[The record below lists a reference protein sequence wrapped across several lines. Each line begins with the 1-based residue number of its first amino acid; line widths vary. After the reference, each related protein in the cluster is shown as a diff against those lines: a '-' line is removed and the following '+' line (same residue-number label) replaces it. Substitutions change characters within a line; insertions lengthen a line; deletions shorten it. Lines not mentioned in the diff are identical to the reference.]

1 MFQFRGL
8 CLCFIYFCLCFC
20 SLQNFL
26 QFLDAQR
33 FYPALQ
39 LSLCQK
45 SPWHRGSLT
54 PIATAGPSFYESK
67 NWDRTE
73 WDTSFLTAGSTWKRD
88 CWHTQAAPGVVQTQ
102 DQSSQIT
109 QRLGFLVHK
118 SIPSPCTPRQWCLY
132 LSSPFLPIYKY
143 LFSFPHQICMTD
155 PARAGIL
162 QVKPG

>member
-1 MFQFRGL
+1 MSVFQFRGL

-33 FYPALQ
+33 FFPALQ

-54 PIATAGPSFYESK
+54 PTGPYFYESK
-67 NWDRTE
+67 KWDKTE
-73 WDTSFLTAGSTWKRD
+73 WDTSFLTAGSTWERD
-88 CWHTQAAPGVVQTQ
+88 CWHTSCTAGGADTGSELPNHTGAGV
-102 DQSSQIT
+102 SCMQIHPIILHSKAMASLFEFT
-109 QRLGFLVHK
+109 FF
-118 SIPSPCTPRQWCLY
+118 T
-132 LSSPFLPIYKY
+132 IYKY
-143 LFSFPHQICMTD
+143 LFSFPHKICMTG
-155 PARAGIL
+155 PARACIL